1 MKVKLR
7 NISEVFPLSNVYNH
21 LLQQQEQDEDKVYSF
36 VELTHA
42 FNVTESET
50 IELIKQLEELQ
61 LIFISTYG
69 QDYYKD
75 SLWRFRAYQNLDL
88 EFDKEYLVL
97 QISDKSIVTFT
108 HSPSG
113 PVFYPRNLFTI
124 TDPDETGWVT
134 RPDGKSRCP
143 EDLNYPYLW
152 DRYSDRKPE
161 AVEIYHNYLKKIG
174 LLQSDAKELIDPKH
188 EKARE
193 ERITKQIEKRQLRD
207 QNKSKYHF
215 LAWLES
221 KSILPEQSTD
231 EQIMEAVMQTLKE
244 IKQRS

>member
-174 LLQSDAKELIDPKH
+174 ITPPEFKPARPTIPSDPVTQSKLRALLKNRKSLSKNELKD
-188 EKARE
+188 
-193 ERITKQIEKRQLRD
+193 
-207 QNKSKYHF
+207 F
-215 LAWLES
+215 LES
-221 KSILPEQSTD
+221 L
-231 EQIMEAVMQTLKE
+231 
-244 IKQRS
+244 